1 MNLKIYSLKD
11 LLVTALKSE
20 VESRNIY
27 AQLAES
33 VENFLL
39 KDRFNFLA
47 SEEEKHRAFFENLFK
62 QRFPKKEITLPKKS
76 PVPLPQIKFDAKNF
90 VISEILLSAMKAEK
104 AAFDFY
110 TKLTKRFKENP
121 EVQKMLHY
129 IASMEMGHYRI
140 LELEKENAEKFESH
154 DIEWPL
160 MHVGP

>member
-1 MNLKIYSLKD
+1 MNLTIYSLKD

-27 AQLAES
+27 TRLAES

-62 QRFPKKEITLPKKS
+62 QKFPQRKISLPKKS
-76 PVPLPQIKFDAKNF
+76 PVPLPQINFDEKNF

-104 AAFDFY
+104 AAYDFY
-110 TKLTKRFKENP
+110 TKLTKRFKDSP
-121 EVQKMLHY
+121 EIQKMLHY